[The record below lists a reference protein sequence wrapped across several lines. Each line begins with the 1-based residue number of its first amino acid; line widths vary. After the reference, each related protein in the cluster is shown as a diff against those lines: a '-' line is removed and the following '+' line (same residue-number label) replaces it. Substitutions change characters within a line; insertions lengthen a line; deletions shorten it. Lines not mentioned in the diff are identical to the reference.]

1 MAEFKKF
8 ELEHFRYESI
18 SRKIKNFQICGNFR
32 SAINL
37 GQQIANPQIAK
48 NIGSA
53 NPQIAPHAED
63 PQM

>member
-1 MAEFKKF
+1 MYPIYKQKNEEFQD
-8 ELEHFRYESI
+8 L
-18 SRKIKNFQICGNFR
+18 RK
-32 SAINL
+32 L

-53 NPQIAPHAED
+53 NPQIAPHAVG